1 MNRFVDFKKE
11 HASQLITWFADQQQ
25 LTQWAGPGIDFIQ
38 DIDAFVRNILDS
50 PNTSSIS
57 SFSVLDKQE
66 LISFGQF
73 YLRHGCAHLCRLA
86 VSPTRRGEGR
96 IAELVNQLVAA
107 AHIKLSVSRASL
119 LVYSDNLSAIRAY
132 QKLGFSIAE
141 YPAKDDINGCL
152 YMQRSIL

>member
-1 MNRFVDFKKE
+1 MKRFVEFQKE
-11 HASQLITWFADQQQ
+11 HASQLITWFTDQQQ
-25 LTQWAGPGIDFIQ
+25 LTQWAGPGIDFTQ
-38 DIDAFVRNILDS
+38 DIDAFAKSILDS
-50 PNTSSIS
+50 SHTSSIS
-57 SFSVLDKQE
+57 SFSVLNKQE

-86 VSPTRRGEGR
+86 VSPTRRGEGNVV
-96 IAELVNQLVAA
+96 ELVNQLVSA
-107 AHIKLSVSRASL
+107 AHIKLSVSTVSL

-141 YPAKDDINGCL
+141 YPAKDDINGCF